1 MPNAP
6 SVKDTT
12 TDNAG
17 KGEASAS
24 LASIRDV
31 YSFGEGKFWL
41 VAGGLFCS
49 AVTGC
54 VFPVM
59 VFIFATSFQEIGGS
73 TSQADF
79 FDGVRGVAFNMMEL
93 GYVTCSRSTVHGDRA
108 LPPNNV
114 FNSFSMTELSH
125 LSQ

>member
-6 SVKDTT
+6 SIKDTA

-17 KGEASAS
+17 KGEALAP

-41 VAGGLFCS
+41 VAAGLFCS

-54 VFPVM
+54 VFPAM
-59 VFIFATSFQEIGGS
+59 VFVFATSFQEIGGS

-79 FDGVRGVAFNMMEL
+79 LDGVRGVAFNMMEL
-93 GYVTCSRSTVHGDRA
+93 GYVTCTVHADIA
-108 LPPNNV
+108 LPENNV
-114 FNSFSMTELSH
+114 HNSFAVTELSR
-125 LSQ
+125 LSP

>member
-6 SVKDTT
+6 SAKDTM

-17 KGEASAS
+17 RREVTAP

-41 VAGGLFCS
+41 VVGGLFCS

-54 VFPVM
+54 VLPAM
-59 VFIFATSFQEIGGS
+59 VFVYATSFQEIGGS

-79 FDGVRGVAFNMMEL
+79 LDGVRGVAFNMMEL
-93 GYVTCSRSTVHGDRA
+93 G
-108 LPPNNV
+108 
-114 FNSFSMTELSH
+114 
-125 LSQ
+125 

>member
-1 MPNAP
+1 MPKQSTNNTVT
-6 SVKDTT
+6 SK
-12 TDNAG
+12 AG
-17 KGEASAS
+17 KGEPAAP

-41 VAGGLFCS
+41 VAGGLFCA

-54 VFPVM
+54 VFPAM

-79 FDGVRGVAFNMMEL
+79 LDGVRGVAFSMMVL
-93 GYVTCSRSTVHGDRA
+93 GYVLCNVDAAEA
-108 LPPNNV
+108 L
-114 FNSFSMTELSH
+114 SE
-125 LSQ
+125 